1 MFTESDSAFWYYYDW
16 CREMEAL
23 HEQEQEELEEEE
35 EELEAPKGW
44 THWETSTTETK

>member
-1 MFTESDSAFWYYYDW
+1 MNNGQREDSAFWYYYDW

-35 EELEAPKGW
+35 ELEAPKGW
-44 THWETSTTETK
+44 THWETSHD

>member
-35 EELEAPKGW
+35 EEELEAPKGW
-44 THWETSTTETK
+44 TH

>member
-35 EELEAPKGW
+35 LEAPKGFN
-44 THWETSTTETK
+44 H

>member
-35 EELEAPKGW
+35 EELEAPKGLN
-44 THWETSTTETK
+44 H

>member
-35 EELEAPKGW
+35 LEAPKGLN
-44 THWETSTTETK
+44 H